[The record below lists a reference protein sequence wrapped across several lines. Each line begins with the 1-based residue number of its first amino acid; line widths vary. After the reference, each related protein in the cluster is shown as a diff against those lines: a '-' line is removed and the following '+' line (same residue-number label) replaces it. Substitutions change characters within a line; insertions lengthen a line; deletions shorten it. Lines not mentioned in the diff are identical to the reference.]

1 VHVLAK
7 TFEKTWGFRTNCQ
20 ISAVYRVE
28 ISMAPQPL
36 AGVERVKVTA
46 FLDTPMSSTDN

>member
-1 VHVLAK
+1 MIRAIPVHVLAK
-7 TFEKTWGFRTNCQ
+7 TFEK
-20 ISAVYRVE
+20 